1 MSEYTFNVVV
11 ATKEITV
18 YEYQVIASSEEEAKE
33 EAWSKHFRRDNDDEG
48 KVVDY
53 EEWVNEIDCEE
64 EEDEEEAI

>member
-1 MSEYTFNVVV
+1 MSEYTFNVVIS
-11 ATKEITV
+11 TKEITV

-33 EAWSKHFRRDNDDEG
+33 LAYSKHFERDNDNEG